1 MSTRHIRDEL
11 LLPGMNGMETSVAL
25 AEEGNL
31 FAGECFMHKEVV
43 KQFTA

>member
-25 AEEGNL
+25 VEEEIE
-31 FAGECFMHKEVV
+31 A
-43 KQFTA
+43 